1 MKILHKYDNPKWDRI
16 TGWDFF
22 QANQHRKVILQETN
36 EVKGNVKSE

>member
-1 MKILHKYDNPKWDRI
+1 MNILHKYNNPKRGRI

-36 EVKGNVKSE
+36 EVKGNVKIE